1 MHNNLVSTRI
11 YGGFDSTVGALGEQV
26 VCFLYAA
33 ERVAVGYKMCR
44 VDFAFGNQLHDS
56 VAVAG
61 IDAACLEREVL
72 TVHPRQRQYLW
83 LLIKSDN
90 RDDGIRSG
98 TTPCEFKR
106 IIASCNLNH
115 AVCATPLCR
124 CLKDFQDILSA

>member
-1 MHNNLVSTRI
+1 MD
-11 YGGFDSTVGALGEQV
+11 GGFDDVVGAVGEEGV
-26 VCFLYAA
+26 GFLNAA
-33 ERVAVGYKMCR
+33 EREAVGYQMGC
-44 VDFAFGNQLHDS
+44 VDFAFGDELHDF

-61 IDAACLEREVL
+61 IDSPGLEREVL
-72 TVHPRQRQYLW
+72 TVHPRQRQYLC
-83 LLIKSDN
+83 LLIESDN

-124 CLKDFQDILSA
+124 CLKDFKTFCRLDYIDIRM